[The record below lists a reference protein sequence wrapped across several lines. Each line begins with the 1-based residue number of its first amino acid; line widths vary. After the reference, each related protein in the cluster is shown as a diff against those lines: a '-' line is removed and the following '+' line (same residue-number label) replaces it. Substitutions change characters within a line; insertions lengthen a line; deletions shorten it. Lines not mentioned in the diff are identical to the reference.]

1 MEESERE
8 EKENA
13 EKSNKIKEE
22 CYCVVDDARLVDS
35 ILSLRMTHKLHDWGR
50 AVQNKVDAVF
60 NVHGCLRMWYSKYI
74 RVSVQICR

>member
-35 ILSLRMTHKLHDWGR
+35 ILSLRMTHKLHD
-50 AVQNKVDAVF
+50 
-60 NVHGCLRMWYSKYI
+60 
-74 RVSVQICR
+74 